1 MRLAKFSICILSA
14 LVLSACGS
22 SSPSSE
28 GSTDVVIPAE
38 TTGATTSG
46 TGTGG
51 TGTDGTGTA
60 GADTGGTS
68 TSGTGTT
75 GTGTTGTGT
84 TGTTGTG
91 TGGTGGETG
100 GQTGGDTAGTST
112 SGTDTGTTGG
122 TAEVFPPV
130 YETPPGIAQCSVDD
144 IKSRVDFDMRDYYI
158 YYDQVPTLN
167 LADYDS
173 GNALIR
179 DLRVS
184 PDRFS
189 SVSDQATNDDLFNE
203 GRQGGFGF
211 GFFPAS
217 DGVVRITRVLVGSP
231 AFAQGMQ
238 RGDEVISLNGISID
252 EITNEEIREALTPE
266 QAPVIMSIR
275 TGSEAARTV
284 SVDFEDYRWI
294 TAGPW
299 LQYSS
304 SSDATVPTVG
314 YLQLEAFLSTTTE
327 EIFESLNG
335 LINAG
340 NIDELVLDLRYN
352 GGGLVDVSR
361 TLASVIGGDAV
372 QGEIF
377 TSLLW
382 NDKYAAENQSFNFV
396 NIRNPL
402 NLPRLIVLSTEST
415 ASASELLMNSLEP
428 FIDVVVIGQKS
439 AGKPFASNLL
449 PYCEKSISAMR
460 SVLANA
466 NGIDVGLGIEPDCL
480 AEDDWL
486 VPRYSLEDPLVNT
499 ALTYVLTGT
508 CGDQPLAGGPGGL
521 RKANPDAISFELQE
535 YLPTI
540 AIE

>member
-28 GSTDVVIPAE
+28 GSSDVVVAE

-46 TGTGG
+46 SGGG
-51 TGTDGTGTA
+51 TG
-60 GADTGGTS
+60 TGGTS
-68 TSGTGTT
+68 TSGTGTDGT
-75 GTGTTGTGT
+75 TTGGADTGGASTSGTGTS
-84 TGTTGTG
+84 GTG

-100 GQTGGDTAGTST
+100 GQTVGDTSGTST

-231 AFAQGMQ
+231 AFAEGMQ
-238 RGDEVISLNGISID
+238 RGDEVISVNGISID

-304 SSDATVPTVG
+304 SDASVPTVG
-314 YLQLEAFLSTTTE
+314 YMQLEAFLSTTTE
-327 EIFESLNG
+327 EIFENLNG

-340 NIDELVLDLRYN
+340 DIDELVLDLRYN

-402 NLPRLIVLSTEST
+402 NLPRLIVLSTEGT

-486 VPRYSLEDPLVNT
+486 VPRYSLEDPLMNT

-521 RKANPDAISFELQE
+521 RKANPDAIGFELQE